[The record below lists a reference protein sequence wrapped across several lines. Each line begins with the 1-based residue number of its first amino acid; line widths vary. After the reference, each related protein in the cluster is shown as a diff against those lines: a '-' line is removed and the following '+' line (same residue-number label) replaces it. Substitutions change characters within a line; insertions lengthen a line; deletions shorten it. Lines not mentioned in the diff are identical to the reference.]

1 MNGNTVKSAN
11 ITTLKNVIVKTRRQN
26 DNRNVLWSINDND
39 RV

>member
-1 MNGNTVKSAN
+1 MY

-26 DNRNVLWSINDND
+26 DNRNVLWSTNDNG